1 MRKRFIVG
9 SAVAAAS
16 WYGYYRVTRWWKT
29 WGVDPADAAMTLPG
43 DDLVGTA
50 DMLDTRGI
58 DIDAPP
64 ADVWPWLIQMGYDR
78 AGWYSYDALD
88 MKGRSADR
96 ILIDRQQL
104 AVGDIVPT
112 DPGGGFAVKVVEPE
126 RALVLY
132 VDADVL
138 AARTPSP
145 TVLGETPGLAASGR
159 FLETAVP
166 PRFTATWQ
174 FYLQP
179 RDGGRRTRLIERFG
193 AKAESSSTP
202 SRFLGPLL
210 GFGLFVMVQKQLRGI
225 RERAER
231 LAAERRRLHEA
242 IDSLAAVVDGPRAPV
257 GAARSDPSPVGHE
270 KTIDGEAAPT
280 MS

>member
-1 MRKRFIVG
+1 MKKRIIVG
-9 SAVAAAS
+9 AAIAAAS
-16 WYGYYRVTRWWKT
+16 WYGYDRSMRWWRT
-29 WGVDPADAAMTLPG
+29 WGVDQTDAAMALPG
-43 DDLVGTA
+43 DDLLGTP

-64 ADVWPWLIQMGYDR
+64 ADVWPWLVQMGYDR
-78 AGWYSYDALD
+78 AGWYSYDQLD

-96 ILIDRQQL
+96 ILAEFQQL
-104 AVGDIVPT
+104 AVGDVVPT
-112 DPGGGFAVKVVEPE
+112 DPGGGFVVKVVEPE
-126 RALVLY
+126 KDLVLY

-138 AARTPSP
+138 AARTPTP
-145 TVLGETPGLAASGR
+145 RVIGDAPGLAASGR

-174 FYLQP
+174 FHIEP

-193 AKAESSSTP
+193 AKGEDSSP
-202 SRFLGPLL
+202 ASRFLAPVL

-242 IDSLAAVVDGPRAPV
+242 VDALTAAVDAPRTTREPGSGRPGKAH
-257 GAARSDPSPVGHE
+257 D
-270 KTIDGEAAPT
+270 DEAAPA